1 MSRQILV
8 AEFKTGPKNPDFRGA
23 LAQAMDY
30 GADLWGMS
38 YDEFETTVALQYFG
52 GAYCPNGAPSRH
64 AGSLFDAAEATWGD
78 SWPEEDRSQFCERV
92 RVALDAGRFHFAVV
106 AQRFTS
112 TMERTAEYLNSTGTG
127 AGVYLVELI
136 HFTNGAGLEAFEAR
150 TVLKPAA
157 TTTRASSSSIL
168 NRAQFL
174 EKETDAHHRAWL
186 DEFLDFC
193 EGQGLLINWGTVG
206 ASIRVATSDRPE
218 ALSVAW
224 EFPTGQTGW
233 RSLTDLTLGYD
244 PASALATPSIASALT
259 DYEAGISALPGGLP
273 TKPNALVGRT
283 FGVDATIE
291 HASALR
297 TLLSDLAHVA
307 ASA

>member
-112 TMERTAEYLNSTGTG
+112 TMERTAEYLNSTGTDR
-127 AGVYLVELI
+127 AVKPSNPRTRKESRLR
-136 HFTNGAGLEAFEAR
+136 AR
-150 TVLKPAA
+150 KEHSFRKRL
-157 TTTRASSSSIL
+157 TTTSSGLSIAMLSSSKL
-168 NRAQFL
+168 
-174 EKETDAHHRAWL
+174 
-186 DEFLDFC
+186 C
-193 EGQGLLINWGTVG
+193 
-206 ASIRVATSDRPE
+206 DRIMNDRRPV
-218 ALSVAW
+218 S
-224 EFPTGQTGW
+224 
-233 RSLTDLTLGYD
+233 
-244 PASALATPSIASALT
+244 SACQSRPSISR
-259 DYEAGISALPGGLP
+259 YEQAVIWAWRKEPVPSL
-273 TKPNALVGRT
+273 
-283 FGVDATIE
+283 
-291 HASALR
+291 
-297 TLLSDLAHVA
+297 
-307 ASA
+307 